1 MECCVC
7 GREATV
13 LDTEY
18 GEGYCDRDADAY
30 EVWDGPYRVL
40 DEASDSGV

>member
-7 GREATV
+7 GRKATV
-13 LDTEY
+13 VDTEY
-18 GEGYCDRDADAY
+18 GEAYCDKDADTY

-40 DEASDSGV
+40 DGGAEEGV